1 MTVETRYMRNALWD
15 NKTYPSSYNI
25 ISGSLASGSLSNLQA
40 SDDVYMVFNKGAD
53 NNVEI
58 EFSGTISG
66 HIPFIQVDVE
76 AHLSTSRTPSYVI
89 EVAAYNWQTGAYET
103 TGTMFRQTGIGTTDI
118 HVYIYSLLGNKGKY
132 VDANGNWKIKV
143 KVVGDANLVNPALY
157 IDYLCFRSVAFQLGT
172 SQTTSYRSNDL
183 DCQGGNVG
191 IRVWGIKSDETEVE
205 ITSGVVAV
213 VSVPYGQTVTLS
225 ATWNC
230 PSTQQYV
237 AFLVIVYL
245 GTEPMKSADLGSGG
259 LPFIFMTEDL
269 NSALSSATWT
279 VYYAFYYSATLD
291 QTFFR
296 FGTTTYNSRIA
307 NFTWGAV
314 YTVSVSDSGIA
325 ADVLCKGVGVV
336 KLDSGK
342 GVERIVKALLKKYAD
357 TSKGTDAVRK
367 LMAKVYGDS
376 YRGADVGTK
385 DLITCV
391 SDEGVAVDISAKD
404 FWKFLVDVGVGFDW
418 FSKDVA
424 PCLLDTSMSLDILLR
439 GV

>member
-1 MTVETRYMRNALWD
+1 
-15 NKTYPSSYNI
+15 
-25 ISGSLASGSLSNLQA
+25 
-40 SDDVYMVFNKGAD
+40 MVFNKGAD
-53 NNVEI
+53 NNVEV

-76 AHLSTSRTPSYVI
+76 AHLSRSRTPPYTI

-103 TGTMFRQTGIGTTDI
+103 TGTMCIQTGIGIPDI
-118 HVYIYSLLGNKGKY
+118 HVYIFSLLGNKGKY

-143 KVVGDANLVNPALY
+143 KVYGDAALPDPALY
-157 IDYLCFRSVAFQLGT
+157 IDYLHFRSVAFQLGT
-172 SQTTSYRSNDL
+172 SQTTSYHSNDL

-205 ITSGVVAV
+205 ITSGIVAV

-245 GTEPMKSADLGSGG
+245 GTDVMKNASLGAGG

-279 VYYAFYYSATLD
+279 VYYAFHYDVNLD
-291 QTFFR
+291 QTFFC

-307 NFTWGAV
+307 NFTWGAPPI
-314 YTVSVSDSGIA
+314 VSMP
-325 ADVLCKGVGVV
+325 K
-336 KLDSGK
+336 
-342 GVERIVKALLKKYAD
+342 LLK
-357 TSKGTDAVRK
+357 S
-367 LMAKVYGDS
+367 
-376 YRGADVGTK
+376 GALPLHT
-385 DLITCV
+385 IFV
-391 SDEGVAVDISAKD
+391 S
-404 FWKFLVDVGVGFDW
+404 
-418 FSKDVA
+418 
-424 PCLLDTSMSLDILLR
+424 
-439 GV
+439 

>member
-1 MTVETRYMRNALWD
+1 MRNALWD

-25 ISGSLASGSLSNLQA
+25 IDGSLAGGSLADLQA
-40 SDDVYMVFNKGAD
+40 SDNVYMSFNKGAD
-53 NNVEI
+53 NNVEV
-58 EFSGTISG
+58 EFIGNISG
-66 HIPFIQVDVE
+66 HVPFVQVDVE
-76 AHLSTSRTPSYVI
+76 AHVSTERSPLYTI

-118 HVYIYSLLGNKGKY
+118 HVYLYSLLGNKGKY

-143 KVVGDANLVNPALY
+143 KVYGDVNLVNPALY

-183 DCQGGNVG
+183 DCQGANVG

-205 ITSGVVAV
+205 ISSGIVAV

-245 GTEPMKSADLGSGG
+245 GTDVMTSASLITGG

-269 NSALSSATWT
+269 NAQLQAATWT
-279 VYYAFYYSATLD
+279 VYYAFYYDATLD

-296 FGTTTYNSRIA
+296 FGTSTYNSRIE
-307 NFTWGAV
+307 NFTYG
-314 YTVSVSDSGIA
+314 
-325 ADVLCKGVGVV
+325 VLRFIGDGLAGVV
-336 KLDSGK
+336 
-342 GVERIVKALLKKYAD
+342 VIV
-357 TSKGTDAVRK
+357 
-367 LMAKVYGDS
+367 
-376 YRGADVGTK
+376 
-385 DLITCV
+385 
-391 SDEGVAVDISAKD
+391 
-404 FWKFLVDVGVGFDW
+404 
-418 FSKDVA
+418 
-424 PCLLDTSMSLDILLR
+424 
-439 GV
+439 